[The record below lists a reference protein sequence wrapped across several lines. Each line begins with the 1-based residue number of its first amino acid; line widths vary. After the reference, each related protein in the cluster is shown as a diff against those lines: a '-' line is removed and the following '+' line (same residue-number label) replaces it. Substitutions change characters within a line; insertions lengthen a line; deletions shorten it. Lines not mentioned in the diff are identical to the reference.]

1 MVMEALVYI
10 LTLLFGVSTV
20 IIIKNKRYKV
30 VPFICL
36 DIILTFAGFAITS
49 FVILFVGNEA
59 LEALLIMSVFGLF
72 LFLLGVN
79 DIYAVFCCNQKI
91 EAVYCGYNSYPGRY
105 GITSYAPV
113 FEYVCNGT
121 AYHEQTT
128 LTVPYRLLRRMT
140 EGNTYPIYI
149 LSKHPVAADI
159 LFLRHMCIWLYSNGL
174 AQEFHLFPHLHRL
187 CFFYFLSPCNY
198 KISLLKSQSII
209 QTP

>member
-72 LFLLGVN
+72 LFLLGMN

-91 EAVYCGYNSYPGRY
+91 EA
-105 GITSYAPV
+105 I
-113 FEYVCNGT
+113 
-121 AYHEQTT
+121 
-128 LTVPYRLLRRMT
+128 
-140 EGNTYPIYI
+140 
-149 LSKHPVAADI
+149 ADI
-159 LFLRHMCIWLYSNGL
+159 TATPDAMGL
-174 AQEFHLFPHLHRL
+174 PAMHRCLNTSVTARLTMSRPH
-187 CFFYFLSPCNY
+187 
-198 KISLLKSQSII
+198 
-209 QTP
+209 

>member
-49 FVILFVGNEA
+49 FVILFVRNEA

-72 LFLLGVN
+72 LLLLGVN

-91 EAVYCGYNSYPGRY
+91 EAIYCGYNSYPGRY
-105 GITSYAPV
+105 GITSYALV

-121 AYHEQTT
+121 AYHEQPLYHPIT
-128 LTVPYRLLRRMT
+128 LPPYHSFI
-140 EGNTYPIYI
+140 P
-149 LSKHPVAADI
+149 
-159 LFLRHMCIWLYSNGL
+159 
-174 AQEFHLFPHLHRL
+174 
-187 CFFYFLSPCNY
+187 FFSD
-198 KISLLKSQSII
+198 
-209 QTP
+209 